1 VDSYPFGISD
11 AETGSDLHTL
21 NVRIQES
28 AHVHLNFVS
37 PSSLV
42 RIEMRNRI
50 SRFAFDWWIIQ
61 KRIVYLIIAL
71 LALCGLAAG
80 AALYVWKYGNPLKN
94 AVKLSTPAG
103 ARFMSFEGDVRVV
116 RAATRETI
124 SASSDTELYPGD
136 TVQTQTNGRA
146 RIGLADGSTLLV
158 KPNSTIIIRDNARA
172 DDGKKT
178 NVYVVVDSGQMFV
191 RTEQLPEGTNNVV
204 ETPKT
209 KNRMGEKTNVSFGVN
224 PEGTEEIRVN
234 TGQIE
239 TTNRAGEKTSIH
251 GGEYVSVN
259 NSGRLSAP
267 QRLLDVP
274 LPAEPHDLER
284 VFIGANGAASLT
296 LKWQRPQ
303 SGAAAFY
310 RVEVATS
317 PFFVADGKV
326 IERDQLA
333 ANEFGANDLRPGV
346 YFWRVRATAA
356 SGQVSDWSEPQK
368 FIVATRGTGSQVAIS
383 SLTAE
388 LLGGNIYLIRGK
400 AEAGTTIHAGG
411 REAIV
416 PTDGNFQLQITAS
429 GSTREIVVEAQ
440 DSRGNSSQYRLSL
453 GGRGGRRT

>member
-1 VDSYPFGISD
+1 MPIKTS
-11 AETGSDLHTL
+11 H
-21 NVRIQES
+21 
-28 AHVHLNFVS
+28 
-37 PSSLV
+37 
-42 RIEMRNRI
+42 
-50 SRFAFDWWIIQ
+50 FAFDWWIIQ
-61 KRIVYLIIAL
+61 KRLVYLIIAFL
-71 LALCGLAAG
+71 TLCGLAAG
-80 AALYVWKYGNPLKN
+80 AALYVWKYGNPLAN
-94 AVKLSTPAG
+94 AVKLNNPAG
-103 ARFMSFEGDVRVV
+103 ARFMSFEGDVRVI

-136 TVQTQTNGRA
+136 TVQTQASGRA

-178 NVYVVVDSGQMFV
+178 NVHVRVDSGQMFV
-191 RTEQLPEGTNNVV
+191 RTEQLPEGTTNVV
-204 ETPKT
+204 ETPQT
-209 KNRMGEKTNVSFGVN
+209 KNQMGEKTNVSFGVN

-239 TTNRAGEKTSIH
+239 TTNRAGDKTSIH

-259 NSGRLSAP
+259 NSGRLSPP

-274 LPAEPHDLER
+274 MPSEPHDLEK
-284 VFIGANGAASLT
+284 VFIGPNGAASLS

-303 SGAAAFY
+303 SGAPAFY

-333 ANEFGANDLRPGV
+333 SNEFGASDLRPGV
-346 YFWRVRATAA
+346 YFWRVRATAS

-368 FIVATRGTGSQVAIS
+368 FIVTTRGTGSQVTVS
-383 SLTAE
+383 NLTAE
-388 LLGGNIYLIRGK
+388 FLGGNIYLIRGK
-400 AEAGTTIHAGG
+400 AEPGTTIHAGG

-429 GSTREIVVEAQ
+429 GTNREIVVEAQ
-440 DSRGNSSQYRLSL
+440 DPQGNSSQYKLLL
-453 GGRGGRRT
+453 GGRGRKT